1 MTRRVLILDLKDD
14 PALIAAYEAHHGPG
28 AVPGAIVR
36 SICASGIEEMEIHRS
51 GNRLVMVMEPGP
63 GFDPEAKAAADAI
76 DPAVIA
82 WEELMDRYQQRLP
95 WAPPGTKWLE
105 AERIFALSEQ
115 SGGVLDPGAPSN
127 DTF

>member
-1 MTRRVLILDLKDD
+1 VTRRVLILDLKDD

-28 AVPGAIVR
+28 AVPEAIVR
-36 SICASGIEEMEIHRS
+36 SIRASGIEDMEIHRC
-51 GNRLVMVMEPGP
+51 GNRLVMMIETAPD
-63 GFDPEAKAAADAI
+63 FDQQAKAAGDAA

-82 WEELMDRYQQRLP
+82 WEELMDQYQQRLP

-115 SGGVLDPGAPSN
+115 PN
-127 DTF
+127 DTL

>member
-28 AVPGAIVR
+28 AVPEAIVS
-36 SICASGIEEMEIHRS
+36 SIRAAGIEEMEIHRS
-51 GNRLVMVMEPGP
+51 GNRLVMVMETGP
-63 GFDPEAKAAADAI
+63 SFDPEAKAVADAA

-95 WAPPGTKWLE
+95 WAPDGTKWLE
-105 AERIFALSEQ
+105 ATRIFALSEQ
-115 SGGVLDPGAPSN
+115 SGGALDPGAPSN